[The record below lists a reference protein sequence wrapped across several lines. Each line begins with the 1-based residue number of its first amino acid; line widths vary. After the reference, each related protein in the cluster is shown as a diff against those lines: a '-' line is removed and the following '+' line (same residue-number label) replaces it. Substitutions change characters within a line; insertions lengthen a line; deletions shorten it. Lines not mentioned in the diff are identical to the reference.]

1 MKNYNIDFAK
11 NTITVSEAFM
21 KKAGQLGT
29 TEFTQ
34 MMELRKLGM
43 RIEVQK
49 AKRHK
54 KPTFQLTYKK
64 MEVFVR
70 CSDDAEALMAEF
82 EHVKEEAKSQH
93 NPCLYV
99 QNWFKQQFPNY
110 PKRDTKVAN
119 DATLSNYAE
128 NRAA

>member
-43 RIEVQK
+43 EIVEK
-49 AKRHK
+49 ETKRHK

-110 PKRDTKVAN
+110 PKRDAKAADDT
-119 DATLSNYAE
+119 TLSNYSE
-128 NRAA
+128 DEAA

>member
-1 MKNYNIDFAK
+1 MKNYKIDFAANK
-11 NTITVSEAFM
+11 VVVTEKFM
-21 KKAGQLGT
+21 ERAGQLGT
-29 TEFTQ
+29 PEFTQ
-34 MMELRKLGM
+34 MMELRKLNM

-64 MEVFVR
+64 MEIFVR

-99 QNWFKQQFPNY
+99 QDWFKQQFPNY
-110 PKRDTKVAN
+110 PKRDTKIAD

-128 NRAA
+128 DKAA